1 MHLCNMIKNLGAMDL
16 TNSTKL
22 KACFSHPLTPPSF
35 CSLTQKRQDVK
46 HEIPLCNNFNYKF
59 PDSKRLQPVKAAQ
72 AQ

>member
-1 MHLCNMIKNLGAMDL
+1 MDV

-22 KACFSHPLTPPSF
+22 KECISHPLTPSSF

-46 HEIPLCNNFNYKF
+46 HEIPLWNNYKF